1 MKMCPSCKIKIEGA
15 LEQCPLCQNEL
26 QGESSE
32 AVFPSGELLKKQSFV
47 YKLQMFIFLAAM
59 VISLMLDFKLKFH
72 GSLHWSLFVAVWVIG
87 GELCARGLIR
97 NHSNPTRIITYTAIW
112 LAILVTPTLLVLGL
126 KNILVLYVLPGLQIL
141 VMILNF
147 IYTMIDKA
155 HNALVYLLSIAAVGL
170 ISSAVVILFLDLED
184 TIWVACATVSII
196 LLMAISI
203 FRGKRTKSEIRKRLN
218 F

>member
-1 MKMCPSCKIKIEGA
+1 MKMCPSCKIRIEGA

-32 AVFPSGELLKKQSFV
+32 AVFPSGQLLKKQSFL
-47 YKLQMFIFLAAM
+47 YKLQMLIFLAAM
-59 VISLMLDFKLKFH
+59 VISLMLDFKLGFH
-72 GSLHWSLFVAVWVIG
+72 GSLHWSLFVAIWVIG
-87 GELCARGLIR
+87 GEICTRGLIR
-97 NHSNPTRIITYTAIW
+97 NHAHPTRIITYIAIW
-112 LAILVTPTLLVLGL
+112 LAILVSPTLLVLGL
-126 KNILVLYVLPGLQIL
+126 KNILVLYVLPGLQIV

-147 IYTMIDKA
+147 VFTMLDKS
-155 HNALVYLLSIAAVGL
+155 HNALVYLLSIAA
-170 ISSAVVILFLDLED
+170 ISLVTSAIIILFVDLND
-184 TIWVACATVSII
+184 ILWVACATVSII